1 MSDIPMLTPVETPI
15 FDDQLVEELEK
26 HWEDELQCEACETVA
41 SSRVSHR
48 CCNFGIRVCDHHLHI
63 VEKNVA
69 ERCAANARL
78 KCVKCGREF
87 TNPAPDDLFKVVP
100 L

>member
-15 FDDQLVEELEK
+15 FDDLVVEELEK
-26 HWEDELQCEACETVA
+26 HWDDTVQCEACETAA

-63 VEKNVA
+63 VEKNAA
-69 ERCAANARL
+69 ERCAAHPHL
-78 KCVKCGREF
+78 KCVRCGREF
-87 TNPAPDDLFKVVP
+87 IHPTPDDLFNVSP